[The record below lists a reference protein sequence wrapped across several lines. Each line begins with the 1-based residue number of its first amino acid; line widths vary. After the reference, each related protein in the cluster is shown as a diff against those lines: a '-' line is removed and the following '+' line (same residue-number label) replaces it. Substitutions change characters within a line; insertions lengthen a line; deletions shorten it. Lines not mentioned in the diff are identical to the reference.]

1 MTGYI
6 VDTNILIYYLAALFL
21 QGKSLPSTGFS
32 GIFYIFVITRIELL
46 GWKHHSDEVF
56 MKARTLLDCARTI
69 PLSDA
74 LAEKTIE
81 IRRMNAIPLADA
93 VIAATALSL
102 DATLVTRNE
111 KDFDNVA
118 NLRIYN
124 PFQ

>member
-1 MTGYI
+1 MP
-6 VDTNILIYYLAALFL
+6 ALFL
-21 QGKSLPSTGFS
+21 RAKKPAVDSILQESFTIS
-32 GIFYIFVITRIELL
+32 VITRIELL
-46 GWKHHSDEVF
+46 GWKHHSDEGF
-56 MKARTLLDCARTI
+56 IKARTLLDCARTI

-74 LAEKTIE
+74 LAKQTIE
-81 IRRMNAIPLADA
+81 IRRMTAIPLADA

-111 KDFDNVA
+111 KDFENVA